1 LIVKYS
7 KKMKTEAEELREIEE
22 LISHNPY
29 EHYSDMV
36 DIGGTQSNAG
46 TLGLTQPER
55 NKRFEKEIKP
65 HVAPLHVTHEH
76 GW

>member
-1 LIVKYS
+1 
-7 KKMKTEAEELREIEE
+7 MRTEAEELLEIEE
-22 LISHNPY
+22 ILSHNPY

-46 TLGLTQPER
+46 TLGFTQPER
-55 NKRFEKEIKP
+55 QKRFSKGVEP
-65 HVAPLHVTHEH
+65 HVAALHVTHDH